1 MTENTPSL
9 PPDIASLSFEEALKM
24 LEDIVRQL
32 ESGQV
37 RLEEAVTA
45 YERGTLL
52 KRHCEQRLAEAR
64 AKVEK
69 ISVGPNGVIG
79 TDPAG
84 LP

>member
-69 ISVGPNGVIG
+69 ISVGPNGAIG